1 MTNYTNIS
9 NVSAQAQA
17 AAQQQELYV
26 TGLEL
31 PYVS

>member
-1 MTNYTNIS
+1 MTNYVNIS

-17 AAQQQELYV
+17 QQALQQQLYV

-31 PYVS
+31 PNS